1 MLPISVI
8 TVSHNSESVI
18 GDFLESVGSTNVE
31 EIIVVD
37 CGSTDNT
44 NTTVASNPNVKLVKI
59 GNEGYGRGNNAGV
72 AVAKTEMLLILNPD
86 VRVSA
91 TAVERLYEFCSKRA
105 VPGIVAPKMFHFSN
119 EQKIYRKDSK
129 FEGTYQSV
137 EKVCGA
143 AMMMS
148 KDLFE
153 KLNGFDPNIFLY
165 FEETDLCFR
174 AANLGAEVLVYGEAE
189 VEHFKSGS
197 TPSDLKYEFIR
208 GWHDGWSK
216 LYYVN
221 KCASSK
227 WEQKWLTLKTLIQ
240 TYVKILTK
248 RLSGNEGGH
257 RRELNKLKGMKAF
270 RRGEKAFTPE
280 GVARF
285 TE

>member
-8 TVSHNSESVI
+8 TVSHNSEGVI
-18 GDFLESVGSTNVE
+18 GDFLDSVGNSNVE

-44 NTTVASNPNVKLVKI
+44 NRIVSSRSNVKLVKI

-72 AVAKTEMLLILNPD
+72 AIAQSDMILILNPD
-86 VRVSA
+86 VRVTPA
-91 TAVERLYEFCSKRA
+91 AVESLYKFCSEKA
-105 VPGIVAPKMFHFSN
+105 EPAIVAPKMYHCSAS
-119 EQKIYRKDSK
+119 QKVYRKDSI
-129 FEGTYQSV
+129 FEGAYQSV

-143 AMMMS
+143 AMMMP
-148 KDLFE
+148 KALFE
-153 KLNGFDPNIFLY
+153 KLNGFDSNIFLY

-174 AANLGAEVLVYGEAE
+174 AAGIGAEVLVYGKAE

-197 TPSDLKYEFIR
+197 TPSDSKYEFLR

-216 LYYVN
+216 LYFVN
-221 KCASSK
+221 KCANNVL
-227 WEQKWLTLKTLIQ
+227 ERMWLTRKTLIQ

-248 RLSGNEGGH
+248 RLSGNRGGQ
-257 RRELNKLKGMKAF
+257 RRELNKLKGMQAYL
-270 RRGEKAFTPE
+270 RGEKAFTSQ

-285 TE
+285 TD